1 MKEGNHPHT
10 NMVSKAAFM
19 RRGEQKCRR
28 LDMYMKLSDQQLKT
42 ILFIYRLLHQNL
54 KATTNQKFTTDTC
67 TKMKTQSNHNT
78 DTSHQVTREQRRKG
92 RKKTYENKL
101 RIINKMATRIYIL
114 IITLN
119 GNRLYVPTKT
129 QRPAGWIQK
138 QDSYICCLQET
149 HFRPRDT
156 YRLQVRG
163 WKKVFHGNQN

>member
-92 RKKTYENKL
+92 RKRTYKTESKTK
-101 RIINKMATRIYIL
+101 NKMAITIL
-114 IITLN
+114 
-119 GNRLYVPTKT
+119 RAP
-129 QRPAGWIQK
+129 
-138 QDSYICCLQET
+138 QDM
-149 HFRPRDT
+149 HM
-156 YRLQVRG
+156 
-163 WKKVFHGNQN
+163 